1 MFIKEWILNYINTPE
16 LQLTLAD
23 KALFYI
29 ALSIIIAVI
38 LLIIVVIGEIHTR
51 LKLRHRNRKESLSSK

>member
-1 MFIKEWILNYINTPE
+1 MIIKSRSIGKTQLA
-16 LQLTLAD
+16 LQGIVMKLYTQ
-23 KALFYI
+23 ALFYI

-51 LKLRHRNRKESLSSK
+51 LKLRNRNR